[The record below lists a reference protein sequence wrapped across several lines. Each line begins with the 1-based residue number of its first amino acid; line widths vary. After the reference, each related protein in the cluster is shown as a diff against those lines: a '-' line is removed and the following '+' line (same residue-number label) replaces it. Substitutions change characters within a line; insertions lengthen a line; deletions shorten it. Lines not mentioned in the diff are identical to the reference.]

1 MMLSVIRLSITNR
14 VRNTKQYCRI
24 PILVELNCKLVIVV
38 LNLEEIRNIL
48 ILTYV
53 IPNYNLVTVYRTSI
67 ATWKNIS

>member
-38 LNLEEIRNIL
+38 LKFRGDKEHFD
-48 ILTYV
+48 TYV
-53 IPNYNLVTVYRTSI
+53 CYS
-67 ATWKNIS
+67 